1 MSAVLNS
8 TPTLKNE
15 RLEKIYGEPPAE
27 RAKPPHH
34 LLETQIF
41 SNVQK
46 NEIFQVEPEQLSF
59 SVNKSL
65 KAKKV
70 KVINS
75 SGGRQNFHVIPPINQ
90 NRWSISYAKPEGGL
104 VPGGHVEI
112 QVKFLKPP
120 KSEQTLQEGAIYQDS
135 IRLHCLGE
143 NLVIPLYAYP
153 TIDSK
158 FFPSKINFGSVPL
171 GQESHRTISLKAED
185 NDCFDFCCS
194 LSPSCSAFSVSPW
207 SGKISGESELKITY
221 CPTEFVTSSTK
232 LRITFSTFDR
242 KVLECQINGNCLPG
256 LLTAQKKREFE
267 LERKISFEK
276 KNRRQN
282 QGEVPNHMRLLERIQ
297 SNIKERPNNKLQKNS
312 RIASRQEK
320 LRKEKKKNETIIQVG
335 AQHHINRI
343 LNSKVNRASSS
354 NGKDRAYSEKAA
366 SFRTRLRSATE
377 AEKVNK
383 LRWQVRIGEDIPQE
397 EEIRAIQNERAEY
410 EITRI
415 GDRTEREALS
425 KPDYTPNFDLYR
437 NSPWRGRHFAL
448 VRFQQ
453 AARTVLI
460 RIRAEDRLSKLRK
473 LMKLVNSGM
482 TVNAAEATLTGSLDE
497 TKIFSI
503 SAPRSGVPLVRDF
516 APSCE
521 LFEKWKILDSFDDEV
536 AEEQLPMEN
545 DADKLKPIYFSLQ
558 TPEYY
563 KIQGYEASDAYG
575 WSNHIFGL
583 GPADPSLTEENS
595 HSPVD
600 WNYEE
605 LDASINNY
613 NILSGKKT
621 EERRVQKTGQRLS
634 RWNSVTQGMN
644 NSSGTKL

>member
-1 MSAVLNS
+1 M
-8 TPTLKNE
+8 
-15 RLEKIYGEPPAE
+15 G
-27 RAKPPHH
+27 
-34 LLETQIF
+34 
-41 SNVQK
+41 
-46 NEIFQVEPEQLSF
+46 
-59 SVNKSL
+59 
-65 KAKKV
+65 
-70 KVINS
+70 
-75 SGGRQNFHVIPPINQ
+75 PINQ

-112 QVKFLKPP
+112 QVKFLKPT

-171 GQESHRTISLKAED
+171 GQESYRTISLKAED

-297 SNIKERPNNKLQKNS
+297 SNIKERPTGRPNKKLQKNS

-343 LNSKVNRASSS
+343 LNSKVSRASSS
-354 NGKDRAYSEKAA
+354 NGKDRAYSEKSA

-383 LRWQVRIGEDIPQE
+383 LRWQV
-397 EEIRAIQNERAEY
+397 
-410 EITRI
+410 
-415 GDRTEREALS
+415 
-425 KPDYTPNFDLYR
+425 
-437 NSPWRGRHFAL
+437 
-448 VRFQQ
+448 
-453 AARTVLI
+453 

-558 TPEYY
+558 
-563 KIQGYEASDAYG
+563 
-575 WSNHIFGL
+575 L
-583 GPADPSLTEENS
+583 L
-595 HSPVD
+595 
-600 WNYEE
+600 
-605 LDASINNY
+605 
-613 NILSGKKT
+613 NI
-621 EERRVQKTGQRLS
+621 
-634 RWNSVTQGMN
+634 
-644 NSSGTKL
+644 